1 MWNDRYM
8 SADHP
13 SLTPLEL
20 AAAGQ
25 ALFGA
30 HWRGELARRLGVT
43 EAEVRLIERG
53 MMAVPPSWRSR
64 LIGLAQDVS
73 LRAMQ
78 IAAELMWDETR
89 VDAASVARSA

>member
-1 MWNDRYM
+1 M
-8 SADHP
+8 SAEHP

-25 ALFGA
+25 ALFGV
-30 HWRGELARRLGVT
+30 HWRGEVARRLGVT

-53 MMAVPPSWRSR
+53 TMPVPPSWRAR

-89 VDAASVARSA
+89 VEAAAVKRSA

>member
-1 MWNDRYM
+1 MA
-8 SADHP
+8 ADHP

-20 AAAGQ
+20 TAAGH

-30 HWRGELARRLGVT
+30 HWRGEMAHRLGVT
-43 EAEVRLIERG
+43 EAEIRLIEKG
-53 MMAVPPSWRSR
+53 MVAAPPELRAQ

-89 VDAASVARSA
+89 VEATAARLA

>member
-1 MWNDRYM
+1 M
-8 SADHP
+8 APDHP

-20 AAAGQ
+20 VAAGQ
-25 ALFGA
+25 ALFGL
-30 HWRGELARRLGVT
+30 HWRGEMARRLGVT
-43 EAEVRLIERG
+43 EAEIRLIEKG
-53 MMAVPPSWRSR
+53 VMAVPPAWRAR

-89 VDAASVARSA
+89 LDAAAVARSA

>member
-1 MWNDRYM
+1 MTGDL
-8 SADHP
+8 P

-25 ALFGA
+25 ALFGV
-30 HWRGELARRLGVT
+30 HWRGEMARRLGVT

-53 MMAVPPSWRSR
+53 AMPVPQAWRAR

-78 IAAELMWDETR
+78 IAAELTWDETR
-89 VDAASVARSA
+89 VEAAVARYA

>member
-1 MWNDRYM
+1 M

-25 ALFGA
+25 ALFGV
-30 HWRGELARRLGVT
+30 HWRGEMARRLGVT
-43 EAEVRLIERG
+43 EAEIRLIEKG
-53 MMAVPPSWRSR
+53 MVAVPPEWRAR
-64 LIGLAQDVS
+64 LIALAQDVS

-89 VDAASVARSA
+89 VEAALARSA